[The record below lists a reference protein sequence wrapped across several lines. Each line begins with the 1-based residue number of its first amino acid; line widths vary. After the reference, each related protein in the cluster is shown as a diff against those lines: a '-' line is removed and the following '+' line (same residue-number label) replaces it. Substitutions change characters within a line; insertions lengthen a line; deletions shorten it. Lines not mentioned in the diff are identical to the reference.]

1 VSAACR
7 ICGNEAGNRA
17 FTAREMMLGLRHRF
31 DYLECGQCGA
41 LQIRDIPADLG
52 RYYAPPYYTFRPVRP
67 DPPVKR
73 WLKRRLADHALGGRD
88 PVGAMV
94 ARVRGVPGILR
105 GIRAAGLDRG
115 ARVLDVGS
123 GGGHTLV
130 TFNAWGF
137 RHLLGVDPYVPMEL
151 GPEHGIT
158 VRRAAIHEVDGTFDL
173 VMFHHS
179 FEHVTDP
186 SGTLGAARD
195 RLGPSGWILIRTP
208 VASDSWRQYGADWVE
223 LDAPRHLHVHTVES
237 LRLLARGAGLEVRDV
252 RWETDAFE
260 LWGSEQ
266 YRRDIPLTDPRSHDV
281 RGRGQVFQRGEMRRF
296 ADRARRLNRDG
307 LAGRA
312 AFWLA
317 PAS

>member
-1 VSAACR
+1 
-7 ICGNEAGNRA
+7 
-17 FTAREMMLGLRHRF
+17 MMLGLRHRF
-31 DYLECGQCGA
+31 EYLECGRCGA

-67 DPPVKR
+67 EPPAKR
-73 WLKRRLADHALGGRD
+73 WLKRRLADYALGGRD
-88 PVGAMV
+88 PVGALV
-94 ARVRGVPGILR
+94 ARLRGVPEILR
-105 GIRAAGLDRG
+105 GICAAGLDRA
-115 ARVLDVGS
+115 ARVLDVGA

-130 TFNAWGF
+130 TFHAWGF
-137 RHLLGVDPYVPMEL
+137 RHLLGVDPYIPAEL

-158 VRRAAIHEVDGTFDL
+158 VRRGSIDDLDGTYDL
-173 VMFHHS
+173 IMFHHS

-186 SGTLGAARD
+186 AGTLGAARE
-195 RLGPSGWILIRTP
+195 RLSPGGWILIRTP
-208 VASDSWRQYGADWVE
+208 VASDSWRRYGADWVE

-237 LRLLARGAGLEVRDV
+237 LRVLARGGGLEVRGV

-266 YRRDIPLTDPRSHDV
+266 YRRDVPLTDPRSHDV
-281 RGRGQVFQRGEMRRF
+281 GGRGQVFKRREMRRF
-296 ADRARRLNRDG
+296 AHRARRLNQDG
-307 LAGRA
+307 DAGRA